1 MMRPKTGKARLRW
14 VNGKV
19 SAWVK
24 ATDIEA
30 TAGGTSYLL
39 ARDDDAAI
47 AALEVPT
54 LSVAY
59 IEYLTDAE
67 HKALVEEEEKKAK
80 SKAREVP

>member
-30 TAGGTSYLL
+30 TAGGVSYLL
-39 ARDDDAAI
+39 ARDDDQAL
-47 AALEVPT
+47 AALEVPA

-59 IEYLTDAE
+59 IEYVTDEE
-67 HKALVEEEEKKAK
+67 HKALMDEETKKAK
-80 SKAREVP
+80 AKAREIP